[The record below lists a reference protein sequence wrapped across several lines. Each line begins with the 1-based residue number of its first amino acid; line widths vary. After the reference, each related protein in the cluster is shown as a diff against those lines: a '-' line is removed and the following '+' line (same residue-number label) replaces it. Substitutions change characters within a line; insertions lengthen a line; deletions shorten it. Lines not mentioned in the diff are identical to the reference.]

1 MLLLNTILEMIESL
15 GSTILLGGEVVHILD
30 FVANTLQPRGGSG
43 SAVLEQPAPPAAT
56 GGKNPILEIGQPSAS
71 GPNPRSMG
79 LNDLRIVEIDDTE
92 GASVEEDE
100 EMEEDEGMDRDSD
113 DESEPDE
120 NDDDTGDKIEE
131 DVELALTSQN
141 MVFTALNLLLAIL
154 EGSLLSCLP
163 LS

>member
-30 FVANTLQPRGGSG
+30 FVANTLQPRGSSG
-43 SAVLEQPAPPAAT
+43 STVLEKSAPIAAS
-56 GGKNPILEIGQPSAS
+56 GKNPILEIGQATTPSS
-71 GPNPRSMG
+71 NTRSMG